1 MSNLTIIPTQYLEA
15 ISPILIESNKF
26 LEEIKNTKITN
37 EETYSAGAKIKKE
50 VTAFLNSAKEKRLE
64 ITKPVRDLVT
74 AINSKAEESLAPAT
88 EAKGIIIAEILA
100 YEEILA
106 EQKRAEALRIAK
118 INEVFILGKVKETV
132 SLNLEMS
139 RKIEAYFKTLAPL
152 DQQNPEIKQAC
163 QSLLQ
168 RVNAEISIIK
178 EREAQKAEAERL
190 AILKAQND
198 IEATKIALIQQEQA
212 KKQRDIEA
220 EARRLKDLE
229 ISQKLEAEKLRE
241 EKILPTAP
249 KTGMRTYTK
258 FEIIDANLVPR
269 EFCSPDPVLINQ
281 ALKSGIKEIEGLR
294 IYTEKK

>member
-1 MSNLTIIPTQYLEA
+1 MPNITIIPTQYLEA
-15 ISPILIESNKF
+15 ISPVLIESNKF

-37 EETYSAGAKIKKE
+37 EQTYFAGAKIKKE
-50 VTAFLNSAKEKRLE
+50 LVSFLNGSDKRRLE
-64 ITKPVRDLVT
+64 ITKPAREMVE
-74 AINSKAEESLAPAT
+74 AINDKAKEALAPAI

-106 EQKRAEALRIAK
+106 EQKRLEILRIAK
-118 INEVFILGKVKETV
+118 INEMFVLGKVKETV
-132 SLNLEMS
+132 DLNIEMS
-139 RKIEAYFKTLAPL
+139 QKIETYFKTLEPL
-152 DQQNPEIKQAC
+152 DQANPEIKQAC

-190 AILKAQND
+190 AILKSQND
-198 IEATKIALIQQEQA
+198 IEATKLALIQQEQA

-241 EKILPTAP
+241 EKIRPTAP

-258 FEIIDANLVPR
+258 FEIIDVNLVPR

-281 ALKSGIKEIEGLR
+281 ALKSEIKEIAGLR